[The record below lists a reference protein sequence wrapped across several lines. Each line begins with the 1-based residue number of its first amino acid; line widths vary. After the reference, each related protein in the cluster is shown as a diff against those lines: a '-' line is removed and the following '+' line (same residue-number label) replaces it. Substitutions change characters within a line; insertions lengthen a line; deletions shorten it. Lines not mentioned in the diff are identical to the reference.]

1 MSDAGGRSAFGID
14 YGTIYMTDAADDET
28 VDGTDDEPTADEETA
43 DTAAADTETP
53 SDQVETASMG
63 SDAERNETVDQA
75 TQKKVLE
82 RDRYRCRIC
91 NVKAPAAGGLAD
103 LEVHHADRDPD
114 AVGEHDPAN
123 LLTLCRSCHSWHHMR
138 STPSDIPIR
147 LTEADDKELKSHE
160 YEMLRILYDN
170 GPLRTKEIAD
180 KLTVEMTVTA
190 VRERLWHLGGLD
202 NEVTER
208 TEPLVTKD
216 IATQEWGLLD
226 DIVTTARG
234 HIPDDPKLLVQR
246 TEDELVRRALDR
258 GCDRQTVM
266 EVFDVSRRG
275 TFYKETRSKM
285 YDFPLDAFSR
295 GGRPRVSKD
304 ASDEEDSSTAA
315 RGSDEA
321 EAIRN
326 AAVRASEVTADGGE
340 ESAGEIV
347 SDTGEP
353 VGEADQDETG
363 GGAAAESV
371 QMLLEEALESL
382 RDDDAE
388 A

>member
-1 MSDAGGRSAFGID
+1 
-14 YGTIYMTDAADDET
+14 MTDAADDET
-28 VDGTDDEPTADEETA
+28 VDGTDDEATADEEP
-43 DTAAADTETP
+43 ADTETP

-123 LLTLCRSCHSWHHMR
+123 LLTVCRSCHSWHHMR
-138 STPSDIPIR
+138 STPSDVPIR

-160 YEMLRILYDN
+160 YEILRILYDN

-295 GGRPRVSKD
+295 GGRPRVSKEG
-304 ASDEEDSSTAA
+304 SDEEDSPTAA
-315 RGSDEA
+315 RGSDEGD
-321 EAIRN
+321 AIRN
-326 AAVRASEVTADGGE
+326 AAARASEVTADGGE
-340 ESAGEIV
+340 ETAAEVVSDAGEPT
-347 SDTGEP
+347 D
-353 VGEADQDETG
+353 EADQDETG

-371 QMLLEEALESL
+371 QMLLEEALEAL
-382 RDDDAE
+382 RDDDTE

>member
-1 MSDAGGRSAFGID
+1 MRDSE
-14 YGTIYMTDAADDET
+14 DEDT
-28 VDGTDDEPTADEETA
+28 ADGTDDEPTADEEPA
-43 DTAAADTETP
+43 DAETP
-53 SDQVETASMG
+53 SDQLETASMG
-63 SDAERNETVDQA
+63 SGAERNETVDQA
-75 TQKKVLE
+75 TQKKVLQ
-82 RDRYRCRIC
+82 RDRYRCRAC
-91 NVKAPAAGGLAD
+91 NAKAPAAGGLAD

-114 AVGEHDPAN
+114 DFDEHDPAN

-160 YEMLRILYDN
+160 YEILRILYDN
-170 GPLRTKEIAD
+170 GPLRTKEIVD
-180 KLTVEMTVTA
+180 KLTVEMTRTA

-275 TFYKETRSKM
+275 TFYKEKRSKM

-304 ASDEEDSSTAA
+304 GSDEEDSSTAA
-315 RGSDEA
+315 RGPDEA
-321 EAIRN
+321 EVIRN
-326 AAVRASEVTADGGE
+326 AAARASEVTADE
-340 ESAGEIV
+340 DDESAAEIV
-347 SDTGEP
+347 SDADEP
-353 VGEADQDETG
+353 VGEAEQDETRG
-363 GGAAAESV
+363 EAAAESV
-371 QMLLEEALESL
+371 QMLLEEALEAL
-382 RDDDAE
+382 RDDDVE

>member
-1 MSDAGGRSAFGID
+1 MRDSE
-14 YGTIYMTDAADDET
+14 DEDT
-28 VDGTDDEPTADEETA
+28 ADGTDDEPTADEEPA
-43 DTAAADTETP
+43 DAETP
-53 SDQVETASMG
+53 SDQLETASMG
-63 SDAERNETVDQA
+63 SGAERNETVDQA
-75 TQKKVLE
+75 TQKKVLQ
-82 RDRYRCRIC
+82 RDRYRCRAC
-91 NVKAPAAGGLAD
+91 NAKAPAAGGLAD

-114 AVGEHDPAN
+114 DFDEHDPAN

-138 STPSDIPIR
+138 STPSDVPIR

-160 YEMLRILYDN
+160 YEILRILYDN

-304 ASDEEDSSTAA
+304 GSDEEDSSTAA
-315 RGSDEA
+315 RGSDEGD
-321 EAIRN
+321 AIRN
-326 AAVRASEVTADGGE
+326 AAARASEVTADE
-340 ESAGEIV
+340 DDESAAEIV
-347 SDTGEP
+347 SDASES
-353 VGEADQDETG
+353 VGEGGQEEIG
-363 GGAAAESV
+363 GGAATESV
-371 QMLLEEALESL
+371 QMLLEEALEAL
-382 RDDDAE
+382 RDDVE

>member
-1 MSDAGGRSAFGID
+1 MSDAGGHSAVEID
-14 YGTIYMTDAADDET
+14 YGTIYMTDEADDAT
-28 VDGTDDEPTADEETA
+28 ADRTDNEPTADEEPA
-43 DTAAADTETP
+43 DAETP
-53 SDQVETASMG
+53 SDQLETASMN
-63 SDAERNETVDQA
+63 SDSERNETVDQA

-82 RDRYRCRIC
+82 RDRYRCRMC

-123 LLTLCRSCHSWHHMR
+123 LLTVCRSCHSWHHMR

-147 LTEADDKELKSHE
+147 LTEADDKKLKSHE
-160 YEMLRILYDN
+160 YEILRILYDN

-180 KLTVEMTVTA
+180 KLTVEMTRTA

-202 NEVTER
+202 NEVAER
-208 TEPLVTKD
+208 AEPLVTKD

-226 DIVTTARG
+226 DIVTSARG

-295 GGRPRVSKD
+295 GGRPRVSKE
-304 ASDEEDSSTAA
+304 ASDEEESSTAA
-315 RGSDEA
+315 RAPDEGD
-321 EAIRN
+321 AIRN
-326 AAVRASEVTADGGE
+326 AAARASDVTADGGE
-340 ESAGEIV
+340 ESAAEIV
-347 SDTGEP
+347 SDTGETGD
-353 VGEADQDETG
+353 GEESEH
-363 GGAAAESV
+363 AAEKDDV
-371 QMLLEEALESL
+371 QQLLEEALDAV
-382 RDDDAE
+382 RDDDVE
-388 A
+388 E